1 MQPEPARCNGA
12 FDAGAELVRRATGL
26 AECGID
32 KLDVN
37 PPSCT
42 ASTALAIS
50 TSLRAAACPGCAQ
63 MGERGSG
70 SPRASGC
77 RTSSR
82 GCMASCCSAAATV
95 AARRLP
101 IGHISALSNRADPAI
116 PENQPQCGS
125 TGTRARRRER
135 PLGLPRNSARCR
147 SCLRQARIQDR
158 TRNAIAIEAPCWD
171 CRHSA

>member
-50 TSLRAAACPGCAQ
+50 TSLRAAA
-63 MGERGSG
+63 SG
-70 SPRASGC
+70 LRSDGGTWIRL
-77 RTSSR
+77 SS
-82 GCMASCCSAAATV
+82 SQW
-95 AARRLP
+95 
-101 IGHISALSNRADPAI
+101 LSNVFPQMHRIMLLGRCDGSRSPAPHRAYF
-116 PENQPQCGS
+116 
-125 TGTRARRRER
+125 RAVQSR
-135 PLGLPRNSARCR
+135 
-147 SCLRQARIQDR
+147 
-158 TRNAIAIEAPCWD
+158 
-171 CRHSA
+171 